1 MPTNKMSDTYKSH
14 GQMFAPRVRA
24 VLGPT
29 NTGKTHLA
37 ITRLLAH
44 ASGIIGFPLRLLA
57 RENYDRMVA
66 AKGEKHVA
74 LITGEEKIV
83 PPEARW
89 FACTVEAMPL
99 DRRAEFVAVDEIQ
112 LCADPDRGHIFTDR
126 LLHARGLVETMFLGA
141 ETIRPLL
148 QRLVPQAEIETRP
161 RLSRLSHAGAAK
173 LTRLP
178 PRSAIVAFSA
188 TEVYAIAEAVRRR
201 RGGCA
206 VVMGRLSPRTR
217 NAQVAL
223 YQNREVDFLV
233 ATDAIGM
240 GLNMDVDHVAFADL
254 RKFDGHSLRALA
266 AQEAAQIA
274 GRAGRGMRDGSFGTT
289 AECPALPDEMARQIE
304 GHEFEPLPQIAWRNS
319 DLDFASIDGLLDS
332 LAAAPP
338 QAGLAKGN
346 DAVDHITLN
355 ALAREAEMRAL
366 AQGRARVRLLW
377 EACQIPDFRKM
388 ADDSHTRL
396 CGKIFGHLATEGRLP
411 GDWVAGNI
419 AALGSIEG
427 DLDTL
432 MARLANIRIWSYIA
446 ARADWLA
453 EAEAHQA
460 EAKRTEEVVSDA
472 LHERLIARFVDRRAA
487 HLIRSLDDTEKEL
500 LSAVT
505 RQGEVVVEGHTVGRI
520 QGFHFHPDPD
530 ATKEEEKRL
539 VLRAARRALREEM
552 PRRLA
557 ALEMSKDEAFSLTAQ
572 HRVMWDGAEVARLRP
587 GPEPLKPHVD
597 VIATEFLDNIQRERV
612 RTRLAIWLDG
622 LVKREL
628 GGLEAIEAKAAED
641 NTLRGPAFRLREA
654 MGLAPG
660 ATDREVPAELRTRLK
675 AIGIRAGRYALYL
688 PDVLKPRAMQLRAQ
702 LWSLRRNVPTPLL
715 PNPGLVSVTLP
726 EVPLPAP
733 LDPNTPRGPDGWPP
747 GFAIMAGWL
756 PAGRVLLR
764 LDVAERIAGE
774 LGYLT
779 RRAPA
784 PVPEGLASR
793 LGVKGDTLPMALEAM
808 GFRLLPATEMEEGQF
823 GPPAPA
829 RISVQRPERP
839 MPQRGPRRLDQ
850 GRPDPGR
857 PDQGR
862 PDQARPD
869 QARGPRPDRQ
879 RPPREAAAPQD
890 GAPRPVYFGPPVPP
904 ELRQPR
910 PDRGPRRDGQRD
922 GQRRDHGP
930 RRDDRP
936 RPWRD
941 AAAPGA
947 GVDQP
952 PAPAG
957 DAAAGL
963 PASTDDRAQRDRP
976 LQDRPGFGGPHPERP
991 HPERPRQDRPRQD
1004 GPRQDGP
1011 RQDGRRPDRGPQD
1024 RPRVDG
1030 PRPDRPRHDAPRHDA
1045 PRQDAPRAEGPGAEA
1060 PRPDAGRPD
1069 RPRFDGPRPDRP
1081 RQDGPRPDR
1090 GDRDRDRGGGDR
1102 FARPDRQ
1109 PREYSSGPKPDSPFA
1124 ILAQLKL
1131 KKD

>member
-1 MPTNKMSDTYKSH
+1 MSH

-66 AKGEKHVA
+66 AKGEKYVA

-112 LCADPDRGHIFTDR
+112 LCADADRGHIFTDR
-126 LLHARGLVETMFLGA
+126 LLHARGMVETMFLGA

-161 RLSRLSHAGAAK
+161 RLSQLTHAGPAK
-173 LTRLP
+173 LTKLP
-178 PRSAIVAFSA
+178 PRSAVVAFSA
-188 TEVYAIAEAVRRR
+188 AEVYAIAEAIRRR

-206 VVMGRLSPRTR
+206 VVMGRMSPRTR

-240 GLNMDVDHVAFADL
+240 GLNMDVDHIAFADL
-254 RKFDGHSLRALA
+254 QKFDGHQIRALN

-274 GRAGRGMRDGSFGTT
+274 GRAGRGMRDGTFGTT
-289 AECPALPDEMARQIE
+289 AECPALPEELARQIE
-304 GHEFEPLPQIAWRNS
+304 GHAFEPLAQIAWRNS

-332 LAAAPP
+332 LATSPP
-338 QAGLAKGN
+338 TPGLAKGN

-355 ALAREAEMRAL
+355 ALSREQEIRQL
-366 AQGRARVRLLW
+366 GQGRARVRLLW
-377 EACQIPDFRKM
+377 EACQVPDFRKI

-396 CGKIFGHLATEGRLP
+396 CAKIFGHLATDGRLP
-411 GDWVAGNI
+411 SDWVAGNI
-419 AALGSIEG
+419 ASLGNVEG

-446 ARADWLA
+446 ARADWIA
-453 EAEAHQA
+453 DAATQQA
-460 EAKRTEEVVSDA
+460 EARKAEEAVSDA

-487 HLIRSLDDTEKEL
+487 HLIRRLDDTEETL

-505 RQGEVVVEGHTVGRI
+505 RQGDVVVEGHTVGKVT
-520 QGFHFHPDPD
+520 GFHFQPDPE

-539 VLRAARRALREEM
+539 VLRAARRALREEI

-557 ALEMSKDEAFSLTAQ
+557 SLEVAKDEAFRLTPQ
-572 HRVMWDGAEVARLRP
+572 HRVMWDEAEIARLRP

-597 VIATEFLDNIQRERV
+597 VIATEFLDNAQRERV
-612 RTRLAIWLDG
+612 RVRLATWLES

-660 ATDREVPAELRTRLK
+660 ATEREIPADLRARLK
-675 AIGIRAGRYALYL
+675 AIGIRAGRYAMYL
-688 PDVLKPRAMQLRAQ
+688 PDVLKPRAMGLRAQ
-702 LWSLRRNVPTPLL
+702 LWALRRNIPTPLL
-715 PNPGLVSVTLP
+715 PNPGLVSVTLLEP
-726 EVPLPAP
+726 GAEEAP
-733 LDPNTPRGPDGWPP
+733 VDPNTPRGPEGWPQ

-808 GFRLLPATEMEEGQF
+808 GFRLMPSPPLEEGEF
-823 GPPAPA
+823 GPPLPA
-829 RISVQRPERP
+829 RISMVRADRGASP
-839 MPQRGPRRLDQ
+839 RGPRRD
-850 GRPDPGR
+850 GRPERNEARG
-857 PDQGR
+857 DQPRG
-862 PDQARPD
+862 DQPRGERGAP
-869 QARGPRPDRQ
+869 RGPRPERAP
-879 RPPREAAAPQD
+879 RPE
-890 GAPRPVYFGPPVPP
+890 GPRPVYFGPPIPP
-904 ELRQPR
+904 ELRPAR
-910 PDRGPRRDGQRD
+910 PDGPRRDGPRRD
-922 GQRRDHGP
+922 APRRERVDHGP
-930 RRDDRP
+930 RRD
-936 RPWRD
+936 WR
-941 AAAPGA
+941 
-947 GVDQP
+947 VD
-952 PAPAG
+952 
-957 DAAAGL
+957 GL
-963 PASTDDRAQRDRP
+963 P
-976 LQDRPGFGGPHPERP
+976 PGVSPPPEVAADA
-991 HPERPRQDRPRQD
+991 PRQDRPRHE
-1004 GPRQDGP
+1004 GPRPEGP
-1011 RQDGRRPDRGPQD
+1011 RRGPPRGPNDRPRSDAPRPEGAPQEARRDDRGPRPNRGPDRGAD
-1024 RPRVDG
+1024 RAPG
-1030 PRPDRPRHDAPRHDA
+1030 GKPGGGDRY
-1045 PRQDAPRAEGPGAEA
+1045 PRQ
-1060 PRPDAGRPD
+1060 
-1069 RPRFDGPRPDRP
+1069 
-1081 RQDGPRPDR
+1081 
-1090 GDRDRDRGGGDR
+1090 DRDRDRGGDRGGDR
-1102 FARPDRQ
+1102 SA
-1109 PREYSSGPKPDSPFA
+1109 PREWSSGPKPDSPFA
-1124 ILAQLKL
+1124 VLAQLKL
-1131 KKD
+1131 RKD

>member
-1 MPTNKMSDTYKSH
+1 MSDR
-14 GQMFAPRVRA
+14 QMFAPRVRA

-66 AKGEKHVA
+66 AKGERHVA
-74 LITGEEKIV
+74 LITGEEKII

-112 LCADPDRGHIFTDR
+112 LCADADRGHIFTDR
-126 LLHARGLVETMFLGA
+126 LLNARGLVETMFLGA

-161 RLSRLSHAGAAK
+161 RLSRLTHAGPAK
-173 LTRLP
+173 LTKLP
-178 PRSAIVAFSA
+178 PRSAVVAFSA

-240 GLNMDVDHVAFADL
+240 GLNMDVDHVAFAAL
-254 RKFDGHSLRALA
+254 QKFDGHQIRALN

-289 AECPALPDEMARQIE
+289 ADCPPLPDEMARQIE
-304 GHEFEPLPQIAWRNS
+304 GHEFEPLSQIAWRNS
-319 DLDFASIDGLLDS
+319 DLDFATVDGLLDS
-332 LAAAPP
+332 LAAPPP
-338 QAGLAKGN
+338 QHGLTKGN
-346 DAVDHITLN
+346 DATDHITLSH
-355 ALAREAEMRAL
+355 LAREEEVRRL

-377 EACQIPDFRKM
+377 EACQVPDFRKI

-396 CGKIFGHLATEGRLP
+396 CGRIFTHLSQDGRLP
-411 GDWVAGNI
+411 TDWVAGSI
-419 AALGSIEG
+419 AALGNVEG

-432 MARLANIRIWSYIA
+432 MARLANIRVWSYIA
-446 ARADWLA
+446 ARADWIA
-453 EAEAHQA
+453 DAASHQA
-460 EAKRTEEVVSDA
+460 EARKAEDAVSDA

-505 RQGEVVVEGHTVGRI
+505 RQGEVVVEGHTVGRVK
-520 QGFHFHPDPD
+520 GFHFEPDPG
-530 ATKEEEKRL
+530 ATKEEERRL

-557 ALEMSKDEAFSLTAQ
+557 SLETAKDEAFSLTPQ
-572 HRVMWDGAEVARLRP
+572 HRIVWDEAEVARLRP

-597 VIATEFLDNIQRERV
+597 VIASEFLDNTQRERV
-612 RTRLAIWLDG
+612 RLRLVGWLEAM
-622 LVKREL
+622 VKREL
-628 GGLEAIEAKAAED
+628 GGLEAVETKAAED
-641 NTLRGPAFRLREA
+641 NTLRGPAWRLREA

-660 ATDREVPAELRTRLK
+660 ATEREIPAELRARLK
-675 AIGIRAGRYALYL
+675 GIGIRAGRYALYL
-688 PDVLKPRAMQLRAQ
+688 PEVLKPRAMGLRAQ
-702 LWSLRRNVPTPLL
+702 LWALRRNIPTPLL
-715 PNPGLVSVTLP
+715 PNPGLVSVTLA
-726 EVPLPAP
+726 ENPLPPPA
-733 LDPNTPRGPDGWPP
+733 DPNQPRGPEGWPQ
-747 GFAIMAGWL
+747 GFALAMGWL

-764 LDVAERIAGE
+764 MDVAERIAGE
-774 LGYLT
+774 IGFLT

-808 GFRLLPATEMEEGQF
+808 GFRLMPSTPMEEGQF

-829 RISVQRPERP
+829 RISVHRPERP
-839 MPQRGPRRLDQ
+839 PQRRPEGAPRGDR
-850 GRPDPGR
+850 RPGR
-857 PDQGR
+857 PDQAPGEAWDPATMFGPPAPR
-862 PDQARPD
+862 PERGPRRDQ
-869 QARGPRPDRQ
+869 RGPRPDWRRDGAQ
-879 RPPREAAAPQD
+879 GAPRGDRPPRHDRPRQDAPRPEGQPQEAAAH
-890 GAPRPVYFGPPVPP
+890 AT
-904 ELRQPR
+904 RQE
-910 PDRGPRRDGQRD
+910 
-922 GQRRDHGP
+922 P
-930 RRDDRP
+930 RRDDR
-936 RPWRD
+936 
-941 AAAPGA
+941 
-947 GVDQP
+947 
-952 PAPAG
+952 
-957 DAAAGL
+957 
-963 PASTDDRAQRDRP
+963 
-976 LQDRPGFGGPHPERP
+976 
-991 HPERPRQDRPRQD
+991 
-1004 GPRQDGP
+1004 
-1011 RQDGRRPDRGPQD
+1011 
-1024 RPRVDG
+1024 G
-1030 PRPDRPRHDAPRHDA
+1030 PRPDRPR
-1045 PRQDAPRAEGPGAEA
+1045 
-1060 PRPDAGRPD
+1060 
-1069 RPRFDGPRPDRP
+1069 FDRP
-1081 RQDGPRPDR
+1081 RQDGPRPEGERHEARGPRPEGPRPDRRPDR
-1090 GDRDRDRGGGDR
+1090 GNDRPRDRDRDRGGDR
-1102 FARPDRQ
+1102 A
-1109 PREYSSGPKPDSPFA
+1109 PREWQSGPKADSPFA
-1124 ILAQLKL
+1124 VLAQLKL

>member
-1 MPTNKMSDTYKSH
+1 
-14 GQMFAPRVRA
+14 MFAPRVRA

-112 LCADPDRGHIFTDR
+112 LCADADRGHIFTDR

-161 RLSRLSHAGAAK
+161 RLSSLTHAGAAK
-173 LTRLP
+173 LSKLP

-240 GLNMDVDHVAFADL
+240 GLNMDVDHVAFAAL
-254 RKFDGHSLRALA
+254 QKFDGHQIRTLN

-274 GRAGRGMRDGSFGTT
+274 GRAGRGMRDGTFGTT
-289 AECPALPDEMARQIE
+289 AECPALPDELARQIE
-304 GHEFEPLPQIAWRNS
+304 GHEFEPLSQIAWRNS
-319 DLDFASIDGLLDS
+319 DLDFASIDALLDS

-338 QAGLAKGN
+338 QPGLSKGN

-355 ALAREAEMRAL
+355 ALAREPDVRTL
-366 AQGRARVRLLW
+366 AQGRAGVRLLW
-377 EACQIPDFRKM
+377 EACQVPDFRKI

-396 CGKIFGHLATEGRLP
+396 CAKIFGHLSTDGRLP
-411 GDWVAGNI
+411 DDWVAGNI
-419 AALGSIEG
+419 AALGNIEG

-432 MARLANIRIWSYIA
+432 MARLATIRIWSYIA
-446 ARADWLA
+446 ARGDWLA
-453 EAEAHQA
+453 DAPSHQA
-460 EAKRTEEVVSDA
+460 EARRAEDAVSDA
-472 LHERLIARFVDRRAA
+472 LHERLMLRFVDRRAA
-487 HLIRSLDDTEKEL
+487 QLIRSLDDTEKEL

-505 RQGEVVVEGHTVGRI
+505 RQGEVMVEGHIVGRV
-520 QGFHFHPDPD
+520 QGFQFLPDPE

-557 ALEMSKDEAFSLTAQ
+557 ALETAKDEAFSLTPQ
-572 HRVMWDGAEVARLRP
+572 HRVIWDNAEVARLRP

-597 VIATEFLDNIQRERV
+597 VLASEFLDNTQRERV
-612 RTRLAIWLDG
+612 RLRLAAWIDA

-628 GGLEAIEAKAAED
+628 GGLEVIEAKAAED

-654 MGLAPG
+654 MGLSPG
-660 ATDREVPAELRTRLK
+660 ATEREVPSELRARLK

-688 PDVLKPRAMQLRAQ
+688 PDVLKPRAMALRAQ
-702 LWSLRRNVPTPLL
+702 LWALRRNIPTPLL

-733 LDPNTPRGPDGWPP
+733 ADPNTPRGPDGWAP
-747 GFAIMAGWL
+747 GFAVMAGWL

-774 LGYLT
+774 IGYLV
-779 RRAPA
+779 RRAPV

-793 LGVKGDTLPMALEAM
+793 LGVKADTLPMALEAM
-808 GFRLLPATEMEEGQF
+808 GFRLIPASVLAEGEF

-829 RISVQRPERP
+829 RIAVSRLERP
-839 MPQRGPRRLDQ
+839 APPHRGPRRGEAPRGPLGPAPAKARTAAEPAAEAAPRLPYFGPPIPPELRPAREAKGPRREGGGGGERQ
-850 GRPDPGR
+850 GRNRPPRPRPETGR
-857 PDQGR
+857 VIPIPPAEPR
-862 PDQARPD
+862 VERIPPAAARPD
-869 QARGPRPDRQ
+869 GAIPPDGRRDERGKRPEWRQEGRGDRPPRGPDRGPRPDR
-879 RPPREAAAPQD
+879 
-890 GAPRPVYFGPPVPP
+890 
-904 ELRQPR
+904 
-910 PDRGPRRDGQRD
+910 
-922 GQRRDHGP
+922 
-930 RRDDRP
+930 
-936 RPWRD
+936 
-941 AAAPGA
+941 
-947 GVDQP
+947 
-952 PAPAG
+952 
-957 DAAAGL
+957 
-963 PASTDDRAQRDRP
+963 DRA
-976 LQDRPGFGGPHPERP
+976 
-991 HPERPRQDRPRQD
+991 ERPRE
-1004 GPRQDGP
+1004 
-1011 RQDGRRPDRGPQD
+1011 
-1024 RPRVDG
+1024 VL
-1030 PRPDRPRHDAPRHDA
+1030 AA
-1045 PRQDAPRAEGPGAEA
+1045 
-1060 PRPDAGRPD
+1060 
-1069 RPRFDGPRPDRP
+1069 
-1081 RQDGPRPDR
+1081 
-1090 GDRDRDRGGGDR
+1090 
-1102 FARPDRQ
+1102 
-1109 PREYSSGPKPDSPFA
+1109 PKPDSPFA
-1124 ILAQLKL
+1124 VLAQLKL
-1131 KKD
+1131 RKD